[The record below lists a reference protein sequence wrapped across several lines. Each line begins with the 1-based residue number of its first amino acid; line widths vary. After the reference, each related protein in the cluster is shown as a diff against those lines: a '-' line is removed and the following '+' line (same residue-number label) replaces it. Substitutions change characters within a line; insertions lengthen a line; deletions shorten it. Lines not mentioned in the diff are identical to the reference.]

1 MPNHLLLQLKDPD
14 TLLLLTKETPL
25 EELLIKKL
33 LSNSHLV
40 ESLLLYPLVQVNQV
54 EVMDTSLK
62 ERNLNSTKRNLKRK
76 RSEHAFFLV

>member
-62 ERNLNSTKRNLKRK
+62 EKNLNSTKRNLKRK